1 MPFRDQTGPRGEGPM
16 TGRGRGVCAGGTAP
30 GSLTAGP
37 GFGMG
42 RGGRGGRGQR
52 NRFRGAQ
59 ATASG
64 TPTATAPAPADQQQ
78 EMAALKAAI
87 GGLASALGEIQKRM
101 EELEAA
107 PQGGQ

>member
-52 NRFRGAQ
+52 NRLRAVEPY
-59 ATASG
+59 ADR
-64 TPTATAPAPADQQQ
+64 TATVASAAPAERQQ
-78 EMAALKAAI
+78 EMAALKATI
-87 GGLASALGEIQKRM
+87 GGLASTLGEIQKRL

-107 PQGGQ
+107 RGGE